1 MDGTEDLLTRLK
13 RDLALQNKVHQDHV
27 SQAQSVVTLTAEK
40 VKSLADQEREASLR
54 RFRKAVERTKAL
66 PLLELTYTTLGCQ
79 LFEQLCMNIDVNQE
93 YTSILPQW
101 SDVANQLQID
111 DLRIQWVQT
120 CVRPKEGLTRAI
132 LEMYMRDNGTLGQ
145 VLGALLD
152 LELFAVL
159 GRVVDAVERFVKDHE
174 SRPETLKRPNPQYF
188 SILATLASV
197 FGPQDPCSDIY
208 KLSSLNH
215 QPPLTHS
222 VLVQSS
228 GEGRDNMDFLD
239 QFGPYKPEIHSKL
252 DFDAPALSNQA
263 QDSKLCRI
271 LLLFA
276 SDGVEFSE
284 AIKSWI
290 HGFEFENVRAE
301 VFQLNE
307 VSMWFE
313 VMQNPEACCL
323 KWANEADY
331 VVPILTPNYLREI
344 HNGSGPD
351 GEGLLPTSATLNRFL
366 YNCLRARYAQ
376 EGCKNKVVR
385 PIIPSEYLAQISRC
399 QAVQI
404 DPVLRS
410 VWIPMDRTRVEGR
423 LKSMLNSK
431 KMIVSN

>member
-1 MDGTEDLLTRLK
+1 M
-13 RDLALQNKVHQDHV
+13 
-27 SQAQSVVTLTAEK
+27 
-40 VKSLADQEREASLR
+40 
-54 RFRKAVERTKAL
+54 
-66 PLLELTYTTLGCQ
+66 
-79 LFEQLCMNIDVNQE
+79 
-93 YTSILPQW
+93 
-101 SDVANQLQID
+101 ANQLQID

-152 LELFAVL
+152 LELYAVL
-159 GRVVDAVERFVKDHE
+159 GRVVEAVELFVKDHE
-174 SRPETLKRPNPQYF
+174 NRPDTLKRPNPQYF
-188 SILATLASV
+188 SILATLANV
-197 FGPQDPCSDIY
+197 FGQQDPCSEIF

-215 QPPLTHS
+215 QQPLTHS

-228 GEGRDNMDFLD
+228 GEGRENLDFLD
-239 QFGPYKPEIHSKL
+239 QFDPYKPDIHNKL
-252 DFDAPALSNQA
+252 DFEGSTLSKPG
-263 QDSKLCRI
+263 QDTKLCRI

-276 SDGVEFSE
+276 SDGVEFSRD
-284 AIKSWI
+284 IKTWI

-313 VMQNPEACCL
+313 VLQNPEACCL

-331 VVPILTPNYLREI
+331 VIPILTPNYLREI
-344 HNGSGPD
+344 HIGSGQN
-351 GEGLLPTSATLNRFL
+351 GEGSLLPTSATLNRFL

-385 PIIPSEYLAQISRC
+385 PIIPSEYLAQISRS
-399 QAVQI
+399 QVVQI
-404 DPVLRS
+404 DPILRS
-410 VWIPMDRTRVEGR
+410 VWIPMDQSRVEGR